1 MRTADKHQ
9 RLRRLLALLA
19 VLSLVIAACGGGE
32 TADEETTTTTAAAT
46 TTTAAGETTT
56 TAAADDGD
64 AAAEAWAAIEEA
76 ARNEGELLYYF
87 PTYDYIGE
95 NEVAAF
101 NALYPEIEV
110 TALRIQSDEMLPRF
124 TSEMQA
130 NAESA
135 DIIKVGDTAL
145 MVTHP
150 EFFVPINV
158 DNVPNMVNANAAYT
172 GDIYAGVTGG
182 PFVWTYNTDLVDEPP
197 TDICT
202 LPEFIEANPQVSG
215 KVRLAIPGPGG
226 GWGSWAIVRETCGDE
241 WLQTIGQLRAEG
253 VIEFYESIA
262 TTIQEVG
269 AGAAAMNAWGQPA
282 HSLELR
288 NAGAP
293 VNFAYLENPR
303 WGVTHYVGV
312 SSQARNPNAALVFA
326 NFLLSREG
334 NIASCSGVYVSFL
347 FDDLPDCPPVPE
359 GLQIEDTERG
369 IAEGPEIDALLQFV
383 PEEG

>member
-1 MRTADKHQ
+1 MRNRTMRPGRGLVAVGIGS
-9 RLRRLLALLA
+9 LA
-19 VLSLVIAACGGGE
+19 VLLVACSGE
-32 TADEETTTTTAAAT
+32 TPPPTDAPS
-46 TTTAAGETTT
+46 
-56 TAAADDGD
+56 GD
-64 AAAEAWAAIEEA
+64 WAAIEEA
-76 ARNEGELLYYF
+76 ARAEGELLYYF

-95 NEVAAF
+95 AEVAAF
-101 NALYPEIEV
+101 NELYPEITV

-124 TSEMQA
+124 TAEMQA
-130 NAESA
+130 NAASA

-150 EFFVPINV
+150 DYFVPMSEE
-158 DNVPNMVNANAAYT
+158 NVPNMVNTNPKYT
-172 GDIYAGVTGG
+172 GDSYAGITGG

-202 LPEFIEANPQVSG
+202 LPEYIEDNPELSG
-215 KVRLAIPGPGG
+215 KIRMAIPGPGG
-226 GWGSWAIVRETCGDE
+226 GWGSWAIVREACGDE
-241 WLQTIGQLRAEG
+241 WLETIGELRANG

-288 NAGAP
+288 DAGAP
-293 VNFAYLENPR
+293 VDFAYLTNPV

-312 SSQARNPNAALVFA
+312 STAAANPNAALVFA

-334 NIASCSGVYVSFL
+334 NEASCSGVYVSML
-347 FDDLPDCPPVPE
+347 FDDIPDCPMVPAD
-359 GLQIEDTERG
+359 LMVEDTERG
-369 IAEGPEIDALLQFV
+369 IAEGPEIDALLNFQ
-383 PEEG
+383 PTG